1 MSNQGQNQ
9 KKEPN
14 LLLMAIGFLIIGFGI
29 VILLRGI
36 RINVDTSEVLLSEDG
51 VQTVNSTDFTLIEEE
66 THGERLNDG
75 TYVIEGK
82 LRQEIEVRRRD
93 IRYAH
98 LETVY
103 YRSCYCRRVVRS
115 DLCDGFPG
123 KFLWRYEFYRRA
135 ADGVQGSSSSSGASA
150 AAEKETETT

>member
-82 LRQEIEVRRRD
+82 LRQEIEGGYTGLMIAFDLLDKKKKKVR
-93 IRYAH
+93 
-98 LETVY
+98 ETSGWLSSEYLGDNIWAFKV
-103 YRSCYCRRVVRS
+103 SGN
-115 DLCDGFPG
+115 D
-123 KFLWRYEFYRRA
+123 
-135 ADGVQGSSSSSGASA
+135 ADGVVTDYRLSSCYGY
-150 AAEKETETT
+150 